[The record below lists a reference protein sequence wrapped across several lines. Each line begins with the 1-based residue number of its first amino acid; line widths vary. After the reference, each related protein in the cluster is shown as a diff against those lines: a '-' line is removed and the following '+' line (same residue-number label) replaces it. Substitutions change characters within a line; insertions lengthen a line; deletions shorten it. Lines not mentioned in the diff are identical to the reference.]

1 MKKTPTRH
9 QYKEMDKLAKG
20 KLFSSVLPADASL
33 ADHLKHDLCE
43 QISRYKQKKRLKQ
56 KELANLL
63 GIHEA
68 RISEIVHYKIEKFTA
83 DKLIQFIEMLNPRAH
98 VKVSGL

>member
-1 MKKTPTRH
+1 MKKTPTS
-9 QYKEMDKLAKG
+9 QQLKEIDHLAKG
-20 KLFSSVLPADASL
+20 KVYSSVLSSDASL
-33 ADHLKHDLCE
+33 ADHLKHDLCA
-43 QISRYKQKKRLKQ
+43 QIIRYKQKKKLKQ
-56 KELANLL
+56 NELSELL

-83 DKLIQFIEMLNPRAH
+83 DKLLHFIEILSPRVH